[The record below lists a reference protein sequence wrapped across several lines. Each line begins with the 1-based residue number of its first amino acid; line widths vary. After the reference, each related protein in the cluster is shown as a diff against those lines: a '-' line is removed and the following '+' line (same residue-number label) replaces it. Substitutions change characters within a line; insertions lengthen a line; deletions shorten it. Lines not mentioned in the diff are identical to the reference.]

1 MMFEAHRTAR
11 QVDRT
16 DNTCRNEKGTSQK
29 AVPGAERGIMVFL
42 AIDVGNTNV
51 HIGITS
57 ELEDPWLRTF
67 RFSSMRDRTA
77 DEWHALLDVHFE
89 SLACDDCKVAMCS
102 VVPAIARSLTEYLGQ
117 RFGVPP
123 LLVSSRLPLGIE
135 VATEQPHETGSDRL
149 TNAVAV
155 DAFYGRPAIVVD
167 FGTATKVDALD
178 RNGRFLG
185 GAIATGLAVSMDALA
200 ARAARLY
207 AVPIEVPTQAIG
219 RNTTAA
225 IQAGVVLGHLK
236 MVEGLVEMTRQELG
250 GCDTVVLTGGN
261 GALFSNPST
270 LGPYE
275 PNLTLEGLR
284 VIALRTGSLPG
295 RRSSA

>member
-1 MMFEAHRTAR
+1 M
-11 QVDRT
+11 
-16 DNTCRNEKGTSQK
+16 KGNQPRHGSL
-29 AVPGAERGIMVFL
+29 AERGRTVFL

-51 HIGITS
+51 HVGLAPDLAGSWI
-57 ELEDPWLRTF
+57 RTF
-67 RFSSMRDRTA
+67 RFSSARDRTP

-89 SLACDDCKVAMCS
+89 SLTCDDCQVAMCS
-102 VVPAIARSLTEYLGQ
+102 VVPAITRSLTEYLEQ

-123 LLVSSRLPLGIE
+123 LLVSSQLPLGIE
-135 VATEQPHETGSDRL
+135 VATDQPHETGTDRL

-155 DAFYGRPAIVVD
+155 DVLFGRPAIVID

-178 RNGRFLG
+178 RHGRFLG

-207 AVPIEVPTQAIG
+207 AVPIEVPARAIG
-219 RNTTAA
+219 RNTTTA

-236 MVEGLVEMTRQELG
+236 MVEGLVEMVRQELG

-261 GALFSNPST
+261 GALFSEKSPS

-284 VIALRTGSLPG
+284 FIANRTLDS
-295 RRSSA
+295 